1 MFLRHNKNVSD
12 VNKNV
17 KEWQGVA
24 AWIVSIIFLKISLV
38 MNDYFMNTTE
48 YVRHTYTWR
57 VFSAIFRICW
67 SDWLLT
73 EICELYKWW
82 V

>member
-24 AWIVSIIFLKISLV
+24 AWIVSIIF
-38 MNDYFMNTTE
+38 
-48 YVRHTYTWR
+48 
-57 VFSAIFRICW
+57 
-67 SDWLLT
+67 
-73 EICELYKWW
+73 
-82 V
+82 